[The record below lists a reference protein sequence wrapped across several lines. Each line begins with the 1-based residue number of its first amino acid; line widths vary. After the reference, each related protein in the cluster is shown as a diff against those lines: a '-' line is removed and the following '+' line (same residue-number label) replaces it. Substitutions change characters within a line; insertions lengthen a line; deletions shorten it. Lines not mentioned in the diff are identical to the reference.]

1 MPNHKTSGC
10 QQARF
15 NPVHI
20 ACMSNYKICQK
31 QTYCDENMPRANISI
46 AHKPKCKHSHLAYLP
61 TCESRS
67 LKSTTTPTMVG
78 GPKEFGGTKAF
89 KPLVQ
94 RDVIV
99 SFGPPKIIVLSLKF
113 RLQSPA
119 NNCFVPSNSKSF
131 VVPPK

>member
-61 TCESRS
+61 TCEMPIN
-67 LKSTTTPTMVG
+67 LPLCYALVCCAMLCC
-78 GPKEFGGTKAF
+78 AMC
-89 KPLVQ
+89 PLVGAVDCTAIQ
-94 RDVIV
+94 PLPALPR
-99 SFGPPKIIVLSLKF
+99 
-113 RLQSPA
+113 QSCLLAAKLLPVKHL
-119 NNCFVPSNSKSF
+119 CCWTFMKPMS
-131 VVPPK
+131 

>member
-46 AHKPKCKHSHLAYLP
+46 AHKPKCKRSHLAYLP
-61 TCESRS
+61 TCEMPIN
-67 LKSTTTPTMVG
+67 LPLCYALVCCAMLCC
-78 GPKEFGGTKAF
+78 AMC
-89 KPLVQ
+89 PLVGLLTAQ
-94 RDVIV
+94 LY
-99 SFGPPKIIVLSLKF
+99 SHCQPCLANLASLAAKLLPVKHLCCWTF
-113 RLQSPA
+113 MKPMS
-119 NNCFVPSNSKSF
+119 
-131 VVPPK
+131 